1 VCFSRIVY
9 SDVQNPSLVPYFESS
24 YSFNDDA
31 SDIIIKANINIKINY
46 NYSGNI
52 LIDDEY
58 KKVNNIFTLYIRRK
72 WNNS

>member
-1 VCFSRIVY
+1 
-9 SDVQNPSLVPYFESS
+9 LVPYFESS
-24 YSFNDDA
+24 HSFNDDA